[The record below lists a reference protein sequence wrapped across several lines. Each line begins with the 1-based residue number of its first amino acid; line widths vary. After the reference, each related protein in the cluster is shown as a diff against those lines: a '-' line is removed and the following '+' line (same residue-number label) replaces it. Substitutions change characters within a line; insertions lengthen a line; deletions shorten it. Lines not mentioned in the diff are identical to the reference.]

1 MTLRSALAW
10 CRMKFVVPHQA
21 GSLNTVTDSFVHLHN
36 HTSYSLLDGLARI
49 DDLLQ
54 SAVDFDMSALALTDH
69 GTMFGAIEF
78 YGKAKE
84 LGVKP
89 IIGCEVYVADAP
101 LETRPGPGSKN
112 YHLVL
117 LAENEVGYRN
127 LIQLTTQAHLH
138 GFYRKPRV
146 DHALLERHSE
156 GIICMS
162 ACASSEVSR
171 LILAGDLVAAEARAD
186 WYRQVYPNRYYLEL
200 QYHELAIQK
209 TINQGIVHLHQ
220 RLGLPLVATND
231 VHYVTERQSYAH
243 EVLLCVQTQTTMSD
257 PKRMRME
264 TQEFYLKSP
273 RQMQALFGEYPGAIS
288 NTLVIAE
295 RCNLELDFGRP
306 HLPKFDT
313 PDGVSSEEYLRR
325 LCEAGLRR
333 RYSEVTDEIRARLE
347 YELEVILSTAF
358 VDYFLLVYDVIR
370 FAREQKIAVGPGRG
384 SAAASIVAYCLF
396 ITNIDPVGHGLSF
409 ERFLNP
415 QRVSMPDMDLDFADD
430 RRDEV
435 IRYVNEKYGR
445 DRVAQIITFGTMGP
459 RAGVRDVGRV
469 LGMPYPDVDRVAKLV
484 PPMCSKVGKAK
495 EEVAELRQLYE
506 SDPAMKK
513 LLDTVE
519 DLEGVARHASTH
531 AAGVVISRDPLV
543 EHVPLYK
550 VPKSDQVTTQYA
562 MASIEKIGLLKMDFL
577 GLRTLTILE
586 RARVLIETTT
596 GQPCVLD
603 DIPMDDPSIYEM
615 LSSGDTFGIFQVD
628 GAGFR
633 KLMRELRPSEFKH
646 IVAAGALYR
655 PGPMEHI
662 PEFVARKNG
671 VRQVSYDH
679 PALKE
684 VLEETYGIVVYQD
697 QVMRVASLVAG
708 YSMGEA
714 DLLRRAMG
722 KKKAVELA
730 KHRLTFIERAGE
742 RGTDAPTAAH
752 LFNVIEPFAGYAFNK
767 AHAAAYAVI
776 TCQTAFLKANFPVQY
791 LAGYLSAEKENADK
805 VTEAMAECG
814 RIGIKIHPPDV
825 NRSDL
830 DFTLEDGGIRFG
842 LSAVKHAGTGAIE
855 SLLRARSAGGPF
867 VSLEDLCTRMES
879 AAINKRVLES
889 LAKCGALDSLGVER
903 KRIVEGVERIS
914 SFALQLQRAAASG
927 QVSLFGEAS
936 TAAPV
941 LQLPVVDVASLDEK
955 IAWEEELLGTAVS
968 RHPIGDLAPV
978 FREANAVPVGDVTG
992 EQDGQRVA
1000 AGGVVRRMRSFSTKD
1015 GRPMATFQLSDLRAS
1030 LEVVVF
1036 SRSFDQIGSRLT
1048 EGATL
1053 VVEGKIDASDGRLQL
1068 LASNVH
1074 TLDDIKDR
1082 PLAISSGVRKS
1093 SRGDTVSSLGSN
1105 ETALQTT
1112 DHRPFRRVSIE
1123 LRRGPSRSEDIA
1135 TVIKVYALLQRYQG
1149 NDEVEILVRKG
1160 ARLAAIPLPNKS
1172 VRYCDQ
1178 LAVELTN
1185 VLQGAVVQVDGEAV
1199 SV

>member
-1 MTLRSALAW
+1 MS
-10 CRMKFVVPHQA
+10 
-21 GSLNTVTDSFVHLHN
+21 DSFVHLHS

-49 DDLLQ
+49 DDLLH
-54 SAVDFDMSALALTDH
+54 SAHDFGMPALALTDH

-78 YGKAKE
+78 YDKAKE
-84 LGVKP
+84 TGVKP
-89 IIGCEVYVADAP
+89 IIGCEVYVSDAP
-101 LETRPGPGSKN
+101 LEKRPSPESKN

-117 LAENEVGYRN
+117 LAANEVGYRN
-127 LIQLTTQAHLH
+127 LIQLTTQAHLK

-146 DHALLERHSE
+146 DHELLERHSA
-156 GIICMS
+156 GLICMS
-162 ACASSEVSR
+162 ACASSEVAR
-171 LILAGDLVAAEARAD
+171 LILDGNLPGAEERVD
-186 WYRQVYPNRYYLEL
+186 WYRQVFADRYYLEL
-200 QYHELAIQK
+200 QYHDLEFQK
-209 TINQGIVHLHQ
+209 SINQGILHLHQ
-220 RLGLPLVATND
+220 RLGVPLVATND
-231 VHYVTERQSYAH
+231 VHYVTERQAYAH

-264 TQEFYLKSP
+264 SHQFYLKSP
-273 RQMQALFGEYPGAIS
+273 QQMHALFGDYPGAVS
-288 NTLVIAE
+288 NTLAIAE
-295 RCNLELDFGRP
+295 RCNLELVFGRP

-313 PDGVSSEEYLRR
+313 PDGLSSEEYLRR
-325 LCEAGLRR
+325 LCEAGLAR
-333 RYSEVTDEIRARLE
+333 RYHEVTGEIRARLE
-347 YELEVILSTAF
+347 YELTVIFGTGF

-370 FAREQKIAVGPGRG
+370 FAREQGIAVGPGRG

-415 QRVSMPDMDLDFADD
+415 ERVTMPDMDLDFADD

-484 PPMCSKVGKAK
+484 PFMCSKVAKAK

-506 SDPAMKK
+506 SDAAMKK

-531 AAGVVISRDPLV
+531 AAGVVISKDPLV

-586 RARVLIETTT
+586 RARSFIESTT
-596 GQPCVLD
+596 GNPCELD
-603 DIPMDDPSIYEM
+603 DIPLEDSSIYDL

-633 KLMRELRPSEFKH
+633 KLMRELRPTEFKH

-671 VRQVSYDH
+671 LKQIKYDH
-679 PALKE
+679 PALQE

-697 QVMRVASLVAG
+697 QVMRVAALVAG

-722 KKKAVELA
+722 KKKAAELA
-730 KHRLTFIERAGE
+730 KHRSAFVERAGA
-742 RGTDAPTAAH
+742 RGTDAQTAEH

-776 TCQTAFLKANFPVQY
+776 TCQTAYLKANHPREY
-791 LAGYLSAEKENADK
+791 LAGYLSAERENSEK
-805 VTEAMAECG
+805 VTEAMAEC
-814 RIGIKIHPPDV
+814 RRLGIKILPPDA
-825 NRSDL
+825 NRSSF

-842 LSAVKHAGTGAIE
+842 LGAIKHAGSAAIE
-855 SLLRARSAGGPF
+855 SLLRTRDEGGPF
-867 VSLEDLCTRMES
+867 SSLEDLCARMDS
-879 AAINKRVLES
+879 ASINKRVLES
-889 LAKCGALDSLGVER
+889 LAKSGALDCIGVER
-903 KRIVEGVERIS
+903 KRLVEGLDRVAA
-914 SFALQLQRAAASG
+914 FALNIQRAAASG
-927 QVSLFGEAS
+927 QVSLFGETSAVE
-936 TAAPV
+936 PV
-941 LQLPVVDVASLDEK
+941 LQLPFSDAASLDEK
-955 IAWEEELLGTAVS
+955 IEWEEELLGTAVS
-968 RHPIGDLAPV
+968 RHPIADLAPA
-978 FREANAVPVGDVTG
+978 FRAANAMPVGELTG
-992 EQDGQRVA
+992 EQDAQRVA
-1000 AGGVVRRMRSFSTKD
+1000 AGGVVRRLRSFSTKD
-1015 GRPMATFQLSDLRAS
+1015 GRPMASFQLSDLDGGI
-1030 LEVVVF
+1030 EVVVF
-1036 SRSFDQIGSRLT
+1036 SRSYEQVGTKLA
-1048 EGATL
+1048 EGAI
-1053 VVEGKIDASDGRLQL
+1053 VVIEGKIDASDGRLRL
-1068 LASNVH
+1068 LASAVH
-1074 TLDDIKDR
+1074 ALEDLNDR
-1082 PLAISSGVRKS
+1082 PLSPNLNGGKRSARIESGGAYGHA
-1093 SRGDTVSSLGSN
+1093 GDPEQVLGR
-1105 ETALQTT
+1105 L
-1112 DHRPFRRVSIE
+1112 PRRITIE
-1123 LRRGPSRSEDIA
+1123 IRRGPDRLEDVARILA
-1135 TVIKVYALLQRYQG
+1135 AYEILQRYQG
-1149 NDEVEILVRKG
+1149 QDEVEILVRQG
-1160 ARLAAIPLPNKS
+1160 VRLTAIPLPNKS
-1172 VRYCDQ
+1172 IGYCDQ
-1178 LAVELTN
+1178 LALELAR
-1185 VLQGAVVQVDGEAV
+1185 VLEGAAVRVDGEII